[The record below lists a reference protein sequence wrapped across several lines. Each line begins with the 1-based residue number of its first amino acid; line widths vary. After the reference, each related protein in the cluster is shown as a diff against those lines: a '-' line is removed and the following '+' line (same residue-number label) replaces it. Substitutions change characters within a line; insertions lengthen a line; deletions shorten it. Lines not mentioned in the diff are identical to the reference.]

1 MWSMPLVDQML
12 SQVLVLQ
19 VNLYACKARLEADSD
34 PEALHD
40 LRIAVRRIRSLL
52 HPLRRHPAVVPL
64 RHAAS
69 EVGQIT
75 TPVRDLEVLAAELGR
90 RGLTACCSARLAGL
104 RSRYRDILA
113 SPELERLF
121 TRLDLW
127 PDEFRAAQ
135 REGDFDNLAIRIV
148 NQITKQSRQL
158 MSALGNTNHDPH
170 ELRLLA
176 KRLRYCAEA
185 FPRLSPLPSATFQA
199 LKQMQSVLGDWHDR
213 YQWCLRANQEEDL
226 QGLVPVWEEES
237 VQLLA
242 ESELIA
248 AQLSSLLR
256 PEKKDSA
263 PLG

>member
-1 MWSMPLVDQML
+1 MPLVDKML
-12 SQVLVLQ
+12 SQVLVQ
-19 VNLYACKARLEADSD
+19 QISLYACKSRLEADSD

-40 LRIAVRRIRSLL
+40 LRISVRRIRSLL

-69 EVGQIT
+69 EVGQVT

-90 RGLTACCSARLAGL
+90 RGLAAGCSARLALL
-104 RSRYRDILA
+104 RSHYREILV
-113 SPELERLF
+113 SPELDRLF

-127 PDEFRAAQ
+127 PDDFRAAQ

-170 ELRLLA
+170 ELRLLV
-176 KRLRYCAEA
+176 KRLRYCTEA
-185 FPRLSPLPSATFQA
+185 FPHLSPLPSATFQA

-213 YQWCLRANQEEDL
+213 YQWCLRADQEEDL
-226 QGLVPVWEEES
+226 QGLVPAWEQES

-248 AQLSSLLR
+248 ARLSSLLR
-256 PEKKDSA
+256 PEKKD
-263 PLG
+263 